1 MKIEYSD
8 GIKYQLRKR
17 VKIQTSI
24 FPEAEIKLHFITLG
38 TDGVLK
44 IRKGFAW
51 DGLSGGAYDSRNSM
65 AGSLAHDALYLC
77 LRSGK
82 LDQKWREAI
91 DNLMRRIFREDGVW
105 WFRRWYLWKVVRRWA
120 EFAAAPENRRKIIRA
135 GRGS

>member
-1 MKIEYSD
+1 MRIEYSK

-38 TDGVLK
+38 TDGVLT

-51 DGLSGGAYDSRNSM
+51 DGLSGGAYGSRNSM
-65 AGSLAHDALYLC
+65 SGSLAHDAIYKC

-82 LDQKWREAI
+82 LDPKWRGEG
-91 DNLMRRIFREDGVW
+91 DNEMRRRFLQDGVW
-105 WFRRWYLWKVVRRWA
+105 RFRRWYLWKVVRRWA
-120 EFAAAPENRRKIIRA
+120 SFAASPKNRRKIIRA
-135 GRGS
+135 GRGT